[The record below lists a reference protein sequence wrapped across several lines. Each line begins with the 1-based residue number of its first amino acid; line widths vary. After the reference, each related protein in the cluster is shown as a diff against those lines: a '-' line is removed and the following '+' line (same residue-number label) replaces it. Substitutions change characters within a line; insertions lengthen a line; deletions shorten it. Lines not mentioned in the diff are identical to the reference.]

1 MTNLYKAMNDPAI
14 KHGGFLTEI
23 SGLRYCLEEYYV

>member
-14 KHGGFLTEI
+14 KHGGFLQDLC
-23 SGLRYCLEEYYV
+23 GLGYCLEEYYV